1 MGKDKFAYKLL
12 ENQFASNS
20 FIIMKSAVGER
31 NKPPLACRNFFIRKE
46 AKMAKKK
53 KKKSIKMMVAGYFG
67 RLCFG
72 SWLRTGVTLFAGSI
86 WAASQWPSEPVFT
99 QLAQVIILLAI
110 LAWMV
115 KKFATVL
122 GEFFKI

>member
-53 KKKSIKMMVAGYFG
+53 KKKGLLAFVSRMFFG
-67 RLCFG
+67 TWTRA
-72 SWLRTGVTLFAGSI
+72 GVTLFAGSA